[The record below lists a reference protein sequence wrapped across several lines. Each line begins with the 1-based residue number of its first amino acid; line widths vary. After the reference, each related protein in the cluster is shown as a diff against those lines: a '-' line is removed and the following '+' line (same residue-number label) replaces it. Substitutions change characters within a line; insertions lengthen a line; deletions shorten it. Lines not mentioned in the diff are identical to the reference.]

1 MWPILFVTSANIE
14 MNALPRF
21 EGKSVDWIPVDIAA
35 STISEILLAPK
46 PKPTSMSKGEG
57 GEYNVHNITNPH
69 PIPFSS
75 LLTMLQ
81 PLLSSSN
88 HPHPLEII
96 DMKAWVARLNSLVDR
111 GMDPVEVPGLRLL
124 QFFENMAA
132 EEGEGDVEGKVLLF
146 ETEKTR
152 GVSASLR
159 DCGAFC
165 GEWIEGN
172 VKVWREGGFLR

>member
-1 MWPILFVTSANIE
+1 MWPILFVTSANLE

-35 STISEILLAPK
+35 STISDILLSPK
-46 PKPTSMSKGEG
+46 PKATSMSKGEG

-81 PLLSSSN
+81 SSLSSSN
-88 HPHPLEII
+88 SSNPSTLEII
-96 DMKAWVARLNSLVDR
+96 SMKEWVARLNGLADK
-111 GMDPVEVPGLRLL
+111 GMDPAEVPGLRLL
-124 QFFENMAA
+124 QFFENMADGD
-132 EEGEGDVEGKVLLF
+132 EGESKIF
-146 ETEKTR
+146 ETQKTS
-152 GVSASLR
+152 GISASLR

-172 VKVWREGGFLR
+172 VRVWREGGFLR

>member
-1 MWPILFVTSANIE
+1 MWPILFVTSANLE

-111 GMDPVEVPGLRLL
+111 GMDPVCC
-124 QFFENMAA
+124 
-132 EEGEGDVEGKVLLF
+132 
-146 ETEKTR
+146 
-152 GVSASLR
+152 S
-159 DCGAFC
+159 
-165 GEWIEGN
+165 
-172 VKVWREGGFLR
+172 FLRIWRQRRGKGTWEGRFCFLRRRRQGVLVRV

>member
-1 MWPILFVTSANIE
+1 MWPILFATSAVPE

-35 STISEILLAPK
+35 STISDILLSPK
-46 PKPTSMSKGEG
+46 PKATSVSKGEE

-81 PLLSSSN
+81 PLLSCN
-88 HPHPLEII
+88 NPHPLEII
-96 DMKAWVARLNSLVDR
+96 DMKAWVARLNSLADR
-111 GMDPVEVPGLRLL
+111 GMDPVEVPGLKLL
-124 QFFENMAA
+124 QFFENMAT
-132 EEGEGDVEGKVLLF
+132 EEGGGGEGGKVLPF

-165 GEWIEGN
+165 GKWIEGN
-172 VKVWREGGFLR
+172 VRVWREGGFLR

>member
-1 MWPILFVTSANIE
+1 MWPILLATSAHTE
-14 MNALPRF
+14 VNALPRF

-35 STISEILLAPK
+35 STISDILLSPK
-46 PKPTSMSKGEG
+46 PKAASMSVGKG

-81 PLLSSSN
+81 SSLSSSN
-88 HPHPLEII
+88 SSNLEIV
-96 DMKAWVARLNSLVDR
+96 DMKDWVARLNGLADR
-111 GMDPVEVPGLRLL
+111 GMDPAEVPGLRLL
-124 QFFENMAA
+124 QFFENMVDQD
-132 EEGEGDVEGKVLLF
+132 EGESRVF

-152 GVSASLR
+152 GLSASLV

-172 VKVWREGGFLR
+172 VRVWREGGFLR